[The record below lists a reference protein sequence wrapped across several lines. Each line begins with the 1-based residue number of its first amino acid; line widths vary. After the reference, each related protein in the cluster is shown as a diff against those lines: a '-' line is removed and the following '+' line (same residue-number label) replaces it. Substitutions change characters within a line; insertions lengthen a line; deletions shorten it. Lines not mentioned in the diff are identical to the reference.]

1 MNNLNR
7 FLEANAFAQA
17 RRESDSDSQI
27 VHLLTGLER
36 QKEELGPIAVEL
48 IDLLHRL
55 GVGGS
60 TQTQPPQAKNW
71 P

>member
-7 FLEANAFAQA
+7 FFEAGGEFAQA
-17 RRESDSDSQI
+17 RRESDPGSRI

-55 GVGGS
+55 GVCGS
-60 TQTQPPQAKNW
+60 TQTPPPQAKN
-71 P
+71 